1 MVNTDNL
8 SANLASQADMRIYD
22 ISEPI
27 SPATAVFPGD
37 NGFTAEWV
45 MKMAEG
51 ASCNVSTLR
60 MSAHCGTHSDAPLH
74 YSETGADA
82 ASMDLDPYLGKCR
95 VLTVRGAGDPP
106 VVDAESL
113 PASLDGV
120 ERVILRT
127 GEKHNAEVFDANF
140 VALGPAA
147 AQRLVDA
154 GVRLVGIDSQ
164 SMDHATCKDLLSH
177 NILREG
183 CVSLLENL
191 DLTDVP
197 DGDFELIAL
206 PLKIVGG
213 DAAPVRAI
221 LRELT

>member
-1 MVNTDNL
+1 
-8 SANLASQADMRIYD
+8 MRIYD

-45 MKMAEG
+45 MRMADG

-60 MSAHCGTHSDAPLH
+60 MSAHCGSHSDAPLH

-82 ASMDLDPYLGKCR
+82 ASMDLQPYLGRCR
-95 VLTVRGAGDPP
+95 VITVASVDDPP

-113 PASLDGV
+113 SGALDGV
-120 ERVILRT
+120 ERVLLRT
-127 GEKHNAEVFDANF
+127 SQQHDAESFDPNF
-140 VALGPAA
+140 TALGPAA

-154 GVRLVGIDSQ
+154 GMKLVGIDAQ
-164 SMDHATCKDLLSH
+164 SMDHATCKDLKSH

-183 CVSLLENL
+183 RVSLLENL
-191 DLTDVP
+191 DLSAAP

>member
-1 MVNTDNL
+1 
-8 SANLASQADMRIYD
+8 MRIYD

-45 MKMAEG
+45 MRMADG

-60 MSAHCGTHSDAPLH
+60 MSAHCGSHSDAPLH

-82 ASMDLDPYLGKCR
+82 ASMDLQPYLGRCR
-95 VLTVRGAGDPP
+95 VITVASVDDPP

-113 PASLDGV
+113 SGSLDGV
-120 ERVILRT
+120 ERVLLRT
-127 GEKHNAEVFDANF
+127 SQQHDAESFDPNF
-140 VALGPAA
+140 TALGPAA

-154 GVRLVGIDSQ
+154 GMKLVGIDAQ
-164 SMDHATCKDLLSH
+164 SMDHATCKDLKSH

-183 CVSLLENL
+183 RVSLLENL
-191 DLTDVP
+191 DLSTAP

>member
-1 MVNTDNL
+1 MSI
-8 SANLASQADMRIYD
+8 SASSGKRESQADMRIYD

-45 MKMAEG
+45 MRMADG

-60 MSAHCGTHSDAPLH
+60 MSAHCGSHSDAPLH

-82 ASMDLDPYLGKCR
+82 ASMDLQPYLGRCR
-95 VLTVRGAGDPP
+95 VITVASVDDPP

-113 PASLDGV
+113 SGALDGV
-120 ERVILRT
+120 ERVLLRT
-127 GEKHNAEVFDANF
+127 SQQHDAESFDPNF
-140 VALGPAA
+140 TALGPAA

-154 GVRLVGIDSQ
+154 GMKLVGIDAQ
-164 SMDHATCKDLLSH
+164 SMDHATCKDLKSH

-183 CVSLLENL
+183 SVSLLENL
-191 DLTDVP
+191 DLSAAP

>member
-1 MVNTDNL
+1 
-8 SANLASQADMRIYD
+8 MRIYD

-37 NGFTAEWV
+37 NGFSAEWV
-45 MKMAEG
+45 MRMSEG

-60 MSAHCGTHSDAPLH
+60 MSSHCGSHSDAPLH

-82 ASMDLDPYLGKCR
+82 ASMDLQPYLGRCR
-95 VLTVRGAGDPP
+95 VVSVGSVGSPP

-113 PASLDGV
+113 SGLIEGA
-120 ERVILRT
+120 ERVLLRT
-127 GEKHNAEVFDANF
+127 SPAHDAEVFDPNF
-140 VALGPAA
+140 TALGPAA
-147 AQRLVDA
+147 AERLVAA
-154 GVRLVGIDSQ
+154 GVRLVGIDAQ

-183 CVSLLENL
+183 RVSLLENL
-191 DLTDVP
+191 DLSAAP